1 MRKTQQIIDS
11 LRAGASVVSDQLYG
25 DTMKEAADII
35 EALVAD
41 LKKSNAGSLCDVCAH
56 SRDNMPCA
64 DSDFMCE
71 DCPYDCM
78 CKNCRGD
85 SEFEWRGVQ
94 NEKQHK
100 GE

>member
-25 DTMKEAADII
+25 YTMKEAADII

-41 LKKSNAGSLCDVCAH
+41 FKKAIASCTCDVCAH
-56 SRDNMPCA
+56 FRDNMPCM
-64 DSDFMCE
+64 DSDIMCE